1 MATYF
6 DKKKILEDNKD
17 LYISD
22 HDKTLD
28 ANSLMGIIEAKKSYE
43 SAKKAGN
50 TAAMESANKR
60 ANSIRMSA
68 GSYDG
73 GTDGSEFNKS
83 YASFSL
89 NSKPTYKSS
98 YDSERRKII
107 NKISNYED
115 FSYDLES
122 DPVFKIY
129 RELYSKLGDDA
140 YERALAKGA
149 LRTGGT
155 QNSSAQAVAMQAKS
169 NYNSSLM
176 ELIPELY
183 ESAYKKYSDE
193 YEKLYK
199 LLGVM
204 EKEDRTQYDRYRD
217 SLKDYES
224 DREFFYNREKD
235 ISNLIADRYEFE
247 TNAEAD
253 RYEFDQNLAYKRERD
268 NKDDAY
274 RNSKLA
280 SDIYSDKVSSA
291 INLAKA
297 IYGKVPISRYA
308 VESILNSLY

>member
-1 MATYF
+1 
-6 DKKKILEDNKD
+6 
-17 LYISD
+17 
-22 HDKTLD
+22 
-28 ANSLMGIIEAKKSYE
+28 
-43 SAKKAGN
+43 
-50 TAAMESANKR
+50 
-60 ANSIRMSA
+60 
-68 GSYDG
+68 
-73 GTDGSEFNKS
+73 
-83 YASFSL
+83 
-89 NSKPTYKSS
+89 
-98 YDSERRKII
+98 
-107 NKISNYED
+107 
-115 FSYDLES
+115 
-122 DPVFKIY
+122 
-129 RELYSKLGDDA
+129 
-140 YERALAKGA
+140 
-149 LRTGGT
+149 
-155 QNSSAQAVAMQAKS
+155 
-169 NYNSSLM
+169 
-176 ELIPELY
+176 
-183 ESAYKKYSDE
+183 
-193 YEKLYK
+193 
-199 LLGVM
+199 M